1 MGKGMASNLINKL
14 SGLETLVV
22 WNRGIEACEALSN
35 QFPGKVRVVPTAAD
49 VIKSCTTTICMLST
63 EEASTAVFDQPGG
76 VFDAVTEGKII
87 VDCATLSAERMIYEN
102 ERISSKGGRFI
113 EAPVSGSKVPAENG
127 QLIFL
132 CGGDENIYNEISP
145 ALDCMGKA
153 KFLFGPVG
161 QGTRVKLLVNMVMG
175 SMMGSFAEG
184 MKLGETLDLPLD
196 KVLQV
201 FDLGA
206 MANPMFKMNGP
217 NFINDKFDP
226 HFPLKHQQKDMR
238 LALEL
243 AKQNNLDLPISSK
256 ANDAY
261 VSVLPQSGD
270 EDFSAVYK
278 AVNKK

>member
-1 MGKGMASNLINKL
+1 MGKGMASNLITKL

-22 WNRGIEACEALSN
+22 WNRGSEACQALSN
-35 QFPGKVRVVPTAAD
+35 QHPGKVKIVSTAAD
-49 VIKSCTTTICMLST
+49 VIKSCTVTYCMLST
-63 EEASTAVFDQPGG
+63 EEASLAVFDPAGG
-76 VFDAVTEGKII
+76 VFDAITDGKVI

-102 ERISSKGGRFI
+102 ERITSKGGRFI
-113 EAPVSGSKVPAENG
+113 EAPVSGSKVPAETG

-132 CGGDENIYNEISP
+132 CGGDEDIYSEVSP

-153 KFLFGPVG
+153 RFLFGPVG
-161 QGTRVKLLVNMVMG
+161 QGTRVKLLVNMIMG

-196 KVLQV
+196 KILQV
-201 FDLGA
+201 LDLGA
-206 MANPMFKMNGP
+206 MSNPMFRMKGP

-243 AKQNNLDLPISSK
+243 AQKNNLELPISSK

-261 VSVLPQSGD
+261 VKILEQSGD

-278 AVNKK
+278 SVSK

>member
-1 MGKGMASNLINKL
+1 MGKGMASNLISKL

-22 WNRGIEACEALSN
+22 WNRGSEACQSLST
-35 QFPGKVRVVPTAAD
+35 QFPGKVKIVPTAAD
-49 VIKSCTTTICMLST
+49 VIKSCTITYCMLST
-63 EEASTAVFDQPGG
+63 EEASLAVFDPPGG
-76 VFDAVTEGKII
+76 VFDAVTEGKVI

-102 ERISSKGGRFI
+102 ERITAKGGRFI
-113 EAPVSGSKVPAENG
+113 EAPVSGSKVPAETG

-132 CGGDENIYNEISP
+132 CGGDEVTYNEVSA

-161 QGTRVKLLVNMVMG
+161 QGSRVKLLVNMVMG

-196 KVLQV
+196 KILQV

-206 MANPMFKMNGP
+206 MSNPMFRMKGP

-243 AKQNNLDLPISSK
+243 AKQSNVELPISSK

-261 VSVLPQSGD
+261 VKVLEESGD

-278 AVNKK
+278 AVTKK